1 MSSWNNEEEEEE
13 EDDDN
18 EYKSFDDHII
28 FLIDARK
35 DMLKKNSKGEIM
47 IINALKLLLAVLK
60 SKIVASDKSCV
71 GAICF
76 GAVCKRLIISFL
88 HIFVNF

>member
-13 EDDDN
+13 DDDDT

-35 DMLKKNSKGEIM
+35 EMLKKNSRGEIM

-76 GAVCKRLIISFL
+76 GAVCFWIFILSFT
-88 HIFVNF
+88 N